1 MSAPTASTLTPDL
14 GAPRARLNAGDLG
27 SVDATE
33 LLAVIDS
40 IAARASA
47 LDRADADLRE
57 DIAALAGLG
66 LFDVDRT
73 PVPVA
78 ATIIE
83 AVATESLAV
92 AFGAW
97 AQRMTAAYLRHA
109 ADRSEAAQQSYRAV
123 ADGVRPGVTGMAAA
137 QRQVVGLG
145 NVPITATPVDGGYRI
160 DGPIAWASNV
170 YPDSTIVLA
179 ANTEDGRSLVL
190 TFGASTPGVEIRTAP
205 DLLALNATA
214 STMIGLDGVVVPDQ
228 QVLGEDLGDFLSGVR
243 PQFLVLQAAFCSGV
257 GARSLTEAE
266 GRLEGLGAFYSDE
279 HEALAGRHEHMH
291 SELHRLAAAQHRAS
305 LTDLLLLRLDGA
317 EIAPAATRLEAILCG
332 GMGYAQGAPANRRMR
347 EAAFLP
353 VQSPSQSQLRWE
365 LDRLGVVA

>member
-1 MSAPTASTLTPDL
+1 MSASTASTLTADL
-14 GAPRARLNAGDLG
+14 GTPRSRLIAGDLG
-27 SVDATE
+27 PVDAAD
-33 LLAVIDS
+33 LVAVIDS
-40 IAARASA
+40 VAARASA

-57 DIAALAGLG
+57 DISALAGLG

-73 PVPVA
+73 PVAVA
-78 ATIIE
+78 ATIVE

-109 ADRSEAAQQSYRAV
+109 ADRSETALRTYREV
-123 ADGVRPGVTGMAAA
+123 ADGQRPGVTGMAAA

-145 NVPITATPVDGGYRI
+145 DVPITATPVEGGYRI

-170 YPDSTIVLA
+170 YRDSTIVLA

-190 TFGASTPGVEIRTAP
+190 TFEASVPGVEIRTAP

-214 STMIGLDGVVVPDQ
+214 STMIGLDGVVVPEE
-228 QVLGEDLGDFLSGVR
+228 QVLGEDLTDFLSGVR

-266 GRLEGLGAFYSDE
+266 GRLEGLGAYYSDE
-279 HEALAGRHEHMH
+279 HTALAGRHEHMH
-291 SELHRLAAAQHRAS
+291 SELHRIAAAPAEAT

-365 LDRLGVVA
+365 LEGLGVVA

>member
-1 MSAPTASTLTPDL
+1 MTTAGTSTLDL
-14 GAPRARLNAGDLG
+14 GAPRARLIAGDLG
-27 SVDATE
+27 EVGVAE
-33 LLAVIDS
+33 LRDVIDS
-40 IAARASA
+40 VAARASA

-57 DIAALAGLG
+57 DIAALAELG

-73 PVPVA
+73 SVAVA

-109 ADRSEAAQQSYRAV
+109 ADRSDAAARTYRAV
-123 ADGVRPGVTGMAAA
+123 ADGTRPGVTGMATA
-137 QRQVVGLG
+137 QRQAVGLG
-145 NVPITATPVDGGYRI
+145 KVPITATRVEGGYRI

-179 ANTEDGRSLVL
+179 ANTDDDRSLVL
-190 TFGASTPGVEIRTAP
+190 ACEASADGVEIRTAP

-214 STMIGLDGVVVPDQ
+214 STMIGLDSVMVPDE

-243 PQFLVLQAAFCSGV
+243 PQFLILQAAFCSGV
-257 GARSLTEAE
+257 AARSVTEAE
-266 GRLEGLGAFYSDE
+266 GRLEGLGAFYTDE
-279 HEALAGRHEHMH
+279 HTALAVRHEHMH
-291 SELHRLAAAQHRAS
+291 SELHRLAGATERATLS
-305 LTDLLLLRLDGA
+305 DLLLLRLDGA

-332 GMGYAQGAPANRRMR
+332 GMGYAQAAPANRRMR

-365 LDRLGVVA
+365 LDRLGIVA

>member
-1 MSAPTASTLTPDL
+1 MSGTTAGTLTPDL
-14 GAPRARLNAGDLG
+14 GTPRARLTAGDLG
-27 SVDATE
+27 GVDAAD
-33 LLAVIDS
+33 LVAVLDS
-40 IAARASA
+40 VAARASA

-57 DIAALAGLG
+57 DITALAGLG

-73 PVPVA
+73 PVAVA

-109 ADRSEAAQQSYRAV
+109 ADRSETAGRAYRSV
-123 ADGVRPGVTGMAAA
+123 ADGTRPGVTGMAAA

-145 NVPITATPVDGGYRI
+145 KVPITATPVDGGYRV

-179 ANTEDGRSLVL
+179 ANTEDGRCLVL
-190 TFGASTPGVEIRTAP
+190 AFEASAQGVEIRTAP

-214 STMIGLDGVVVPDQ
+214 STMIGLDGVVVPHD
-228 QVLGEDLGDFLSGVR
+228 QVLGEDLADFLSGVR
-243 PQFLVLQAAFCSGV
+243 PQFLILQSAFCSGV
-257 GARSLTEAE
+257 AARSLTEAE
-266 GRLEGLGAFYSDE
+266 HRLEGLGAFYSDE
-279 HEALAGRHEHMH
+279 HADLATRHDHMH
-291 SELHRLAAAQHRAS
+291 SELHRMAATPTQAA
-305 LTDLLLLRLDGA
+305 LGDLLLLRLDGA
-317 EIAPAATRLEAILCG
+317 EIAPAATRLEAVLCG

-365 LDRLGVVA
+365 LDRLGIAP